1 MVDDGSGRVVLNW
14 GGGLSGT
21 KMDYAMDWPIVPK
34 TWPLK
39 IGITISRE
47 KVLVLEYAIFQL
59 RKKRRH
65 VCLVVGFHQ
74 LGHSPTLDYIF
85 VCH

>member
-1 MVDDGSGRVVLNW
+1 MGGIEL

-59 RKKRRH
+59 RKKKEA
-65 VCLVVGFHQ
+65 CMPCCGL
-74 LGHSPTLDYIF
+74 SSIWTLSNP
-85 VCH
+85 